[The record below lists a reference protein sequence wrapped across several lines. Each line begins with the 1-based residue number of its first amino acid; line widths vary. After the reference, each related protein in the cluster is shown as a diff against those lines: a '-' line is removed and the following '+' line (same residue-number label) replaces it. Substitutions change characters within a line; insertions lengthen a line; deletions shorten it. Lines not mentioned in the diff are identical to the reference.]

1 MAEPQQTLRDL
12 EREILL
18 FARHHLAIQ
27 QSRPGQHLERSAYL
41 LLTRLEAEGAMS
53 LRELAEAF
61 RLDVSTVN
69 RQVAPLLKRGLLERF
84 ADPEGGMARRLRPTR
99 EGLHQL
105 ATDRE
110 RNREGVEMVV
120 SDWPQEEIATFTEL
134 LISFNTRIEELEGN
148 PWPRDGE

>member
-1 MAEPQQTLRDL
+1 MAEPQQTLNEL

-18 FARHHLAIQ
+18 FARHHLATQ

-69 RQVAPLLKRGLLERF
+69 RQVAPLLRRGLLERF

-99 EGLHQL
+99 EGLAQL

-120 SDWPQEEIATFTEL
+120 ADWPQERIATFTEL
-134 LISFNTRIEELEGN
+134 LTSFNLSIEELEGN
-148 PWPRDGE
+148 PWPRERG